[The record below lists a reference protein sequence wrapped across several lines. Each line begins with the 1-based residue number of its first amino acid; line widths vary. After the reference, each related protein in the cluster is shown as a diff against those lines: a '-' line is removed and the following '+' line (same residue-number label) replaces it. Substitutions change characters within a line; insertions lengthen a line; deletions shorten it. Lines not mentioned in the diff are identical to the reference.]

1 MMEKHYR
8 FAGIEITID
17 IPGEYMYEN
26 ERNLASFRVDA
37 VTDPHRFRYRLCD
50 SLDSPTGPCIA
61 IRPGLRVYRDGE
73 RRISYVGTVHESWEH
88 ACTRALH
95 DGKDHQVQ
103 VQSAFYP
110 ERISAKA
117 VLNSLELERLVTEG
131 DGFLFHCAYVA
142 VEDRA
147 ILFTAPSGVGK
158 STQAELWRT
167 LRCAEIVNGDRAV
180 LRFTG
185 GRVLASGIPF
195 SGSSSYCL
203 NRELEVAAI
212 VYLGQAPVTTI
223 RRLKGYGAF
232 ARIWEGCSVHT
243 WDPEQMA
250 RVSALAAKIAGA
262 VPIYHLMCTPD
273 ESAVNILENA
283 MRKGMPHE

>member
-17 IPGEYMYEN
+17 IPGEHMYEN
-26 ERNLASFRVDA
+26 ERNLAPFRVDA

-61 IRPGLRVYRDGE
+61 NRPGLRVYRDGE

-158 STQAELWRT
+158 STQAELWHS
-167 LRCAEIVNGDRAV
+167 LRGAEIVNGDRAV
-180 LRFTG
+180 LRSTG

-232 ARIWEGCSVHT
+232 SRIWEGCSVHT

-250 RVSALAAKIAGA
+250 RVSALAAEIAGA

-273 ESAVNILENA
+273 ESAVNILEHA
-283 MRKGMPHE
+283 MRKGDAP